1 MKHQKGF
8 SLIELMIVVAVI
20 GILAAVAYPAYQ
32 DYVIRSKR
40 GDAMNALA
48 AVRIAQEKYRANN
61 TEFASALSALSNYS
75 ADVVDSP
82 DGYWEVQ
89 ILNDG
94 GASDADGSNFYAY
107 AQPKNHTDDECQMF
121 MVDRD
126 ERITTGTYS
135 TKTLASE
142 DCWER

>member
-48 AVRIAQEKYRANN
+48 AVRIAQEKYRANS
-61 TEFASALSALSNYS
+61 TAFTSSLSDLGLSS
-75 ADVVDSP
+75 DSP
-82 DGYWEVQ
+82 DEYWT
-89 ILNDG
+89 ISIPS
-94 GASDADGSNFYAY
+94 ASTGFIAIALPD
-107 AQPKNHTDDECQMF
+107 HTDDECPMF
-121 MVDRD
+121 AVDRD
-126 ERITTGTYS
+126 GRNSVYNNGTY
-135 TKTLASE
+135 TAAGAG
-142 DCWER
+142 CWER

>member
-8 SLIELMIVVAVI
+8 TLIELMIVVAVI

-61 TEFASALSALSNYS
+61 AAFTNSLSELGLSS
-75 ADVVDSP
+75 SSP
-82 DGYWEVQ
+82 DGYWTIELVSTATYPT
-89 ILNDG
+89 N
-94 GASDADGSNFYAY
+94 GSKFYAFAY
-107 AQPKNHTDDECQMF
+107 PGHTDTSCEAF
-121 MVDRD
+121 MVDR
-126 ERITTGTYS
+126 EGPVSSGTYS
-135 TKTLASE
+135 GKTFANM

>member
-61 TEFASALSALSNYS
+61 VSFTNSLADLALTS
-75 ADVVDSP
+75 DSP
-82 DGYWEVQ
+82 DGYWTVELVSTATFPTNA
-89 ILNDG
+89 I
-94 GASDADGSNFYAY
+94 NFHA
-107 AQPKNHTDDECQMF
+107 AATPKHTDNECLVF

-135 TKTLASE
+135 LMSIADD

>member
-48 AVRIAQEKYRANN
+48 AVRIAQEKYRSNSTAF
-61 TEFASALSALSNYS
+61 TSSLGDLGLST
-75 ADVVDSP
+75 DSP
-82 DGYWEVQ
+82 DGYWT
-89 ILNDG
+89 ISIPS
-94 GASDADGSNFYAY
+94 ASTGFVAVAI
-107 AQPKNHTDDECQMF
+107 PEHTDTQCPMF
-121 MVDRD
+121 AVDRD
-126 ERITTGTYS
+126 GRNSSYTSGALTS
-135 TKTLASE
+135 ADS

>member
-48 AVRIAQEKYRANN
+48 NVRIQQEKYRANN
-61 TEFASALSALSNYS
+61 PTFGSIASLAAAGLVTNPLNSPDKYWQITI
-75 ADVVDSP
+75 VDSP
-82 DGYWEVQ
+82 V
-89 ILNDG
+89 
-94 GASDADGSNFYAY
+94 ASQPDGSQFFAKAVPLSPHADSDCPEFIVGRSGPVFTSPDN
-107 AQPKNHTDDECQMF
+107 K
-121 MVDRD
+121 
-126 ERITTGTYS
+126 S
-135 TKTLASE
+135 
-142 DCWER
+142 CWER

>member
-8 SLIELMIVVAVI
+8 TLIELMIVVAVI

-61 TEFASALSALSNYS
+61 TSFADSTGTLGVSAVSG
-75 ADVVDSP
+75 
-82 DGYWEVQ
+82 DGYWDINV
-89 ILNDG
+89 
-94 GASDADGSNFYAY
+94 ASYSSSSFIITAIPNG
-107 AQPKNHTDDECQMF
+107 HTDDSCEYF
-121 MVDRD
+121 AVDRN
-126 ERITTGTYS
+126 GPNYS
-135 TKTLASE
+135 WPIAGKTIADSE
-142 DCWER
+142 CWER